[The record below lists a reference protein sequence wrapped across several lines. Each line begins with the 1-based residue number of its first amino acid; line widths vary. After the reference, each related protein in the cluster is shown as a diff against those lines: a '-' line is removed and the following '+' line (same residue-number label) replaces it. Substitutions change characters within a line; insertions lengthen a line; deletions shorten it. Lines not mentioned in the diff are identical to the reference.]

1 MPGAPNPY
9 VDSGP
14 WGHVYIG
21 GFRVP
26 GVVESIDGA
35 ERPEEW
41 DVQKPTK
48 KGGAST
54 VWKGT
59 AIADSI
65 KIVTSL
71 HDKASVDNYTR
82 MRDLLRPP
90 KSTDAPPA
98 LPIVSPIV
106 NFNGI
111 TRVAYRSMSPPE
123 WVKSGGYWK
132 GTITVI
138 DFSPPKEVKTGVA
151 RPKIGRRTITEEQV
165 DPNQD
170 KKDRFAELAEQVKRV
185 NRRRSEGGRI
195 RNAGQGG

>member
-1 MPGAPNPY
+1 MAAPNPY

-26 GVVESIDGA
+26 GVISSIDGA

-41 DVQKPTK
+41 DVQMPTK

-59 AIADSI
+59 GIASSI
-65 KIVTSL
+65 RIATSL
-71 HDKASVDNYTR
+71 HNRDSVDNYTR
-82 MRDLLRPP
+82 LRDLLRPP

-98 LPIVSPIV
+98 LPIVSPII
-106 NFNGI
+106 NFTGI
-111 TRVAYRSMSPPE
+111 TRVAYRSMSPPD
-123 WVKSGGYWK
+123 WQPNGGYWK
-132 GTITVI
+132 GVITLV
-138 DFSPPKEVKTGVA
+138 DFSPPKPVKTGVA
-151 RPKIGRRTITEEQV
+151 RPKIVRRTITEERI

-185 NRRRSEGGRI
+185 NRCRSEGGRI
-195 RNAGQGG
+195 RNGGSGV